1 MENVLMGLSTTGLGM
16 LVVFL
21 GLIFLMY
28 IMIGLAGISKTGA
41 KKPSAKTAKPLGEPD
56 EETAEPAAIS
66 TSPVADNA
74 AGAAFGSSTADEEI
88 AAIAAVMAI
97 LTSEGAQGIV
107 TAVRP
112 LGPKLNSWAFAGR
125 RDIMASRL

>member
-1 MENVLMGLSTTGLGM
+1 MDNVLMGLSTTGLGM

-28 IMIGLAGISKTGA
+28 IMIGLAGISKTGG
-41 KKPSAKTAKPLGEPD
+41 KKPSAK
-56 EETAEPAAIS
+56 AEKLNDVAVPMAAEAVEKAVPSVVESPAA
-66 TSPVADNA
+66 TLKH
-74 AGAAFGSSTADEEI
+74 STADEEI

-97 LTSEGAQGIV
+97 LTSEGVHGAV

-112 LGPKLNSWAFAGR
+112 LGPKLNLWALAGR

>member
-1 MENVLMGLSTTGLGM
+1 MDNVLMGLSTTGLGM

-28 IMIGLAGISKTGA
+28 IMIGLARASKTGA
-41 KKPSAKTAKPLGEPD
+41 KKPSAKSERPSD
-56 EETAEPAAIS
+56 EAAAETAESMEKAVPAVVESPAAS
-66 TSPVADNA
+66 LKPT
-74 AGAAFGSSTADEEI
+74 TADEEI

-97 LTSEGAQGIV
+97 LTSEGVQGTV

-112 LGPKLNSWAFAGR
+112 LGHKLNLWALAGR

>member
-1 MENVLMGLSTTGLGM
+1 MENLLTGLSTTGLGM

-21 GLIFLMY
+21 GLIFLMF
-28 IMIGLAGISKTGA
+28 IMIGLSGISKAGN
-41 KKPSAKTAKPLGEPD
+41 KKPAAKSEMPISAAAAVKAEAP
-56 EETAEPAAIS
+56 ETAVPVAESHAAAAIK
-66 TSPVADNA
+66 P
-74 AGAAFGSSTADEEI
+74 STADEEI

-97 LTSEGAQGIV
+97 LTAEGVQGTV

-112 LGPKLNSWAFAGR
+112 LGPKQNSWAFAGR

>member
-28 IMIGLAGISKTGA
+28 IMIGLAGISKTGG
-41 KKPSAKTAKPLGEPD
+41 KKPSAKTEKPLGESD
-56 EETAEPAAIS
+56 AVKAEAAEKPASPLADDSAI
-66 TSPVADNA
+66 VALRPT
-74 AGAAFGSSTADEEI
+74 TADEEI

-97 LTSEGAQGIV
+97 LTSEGIQGTV

>member
-1 MENVLMGLSTTGLGM
+1 MEKVLMGLSATDLAM

-21 GLIFLMY
+21 GLILLIY
-28 IMIGLAGISKTGA
+28 IMIMLVRISKADA
-41 KKPSAKTAKPLGEPD
+41 KNPSAKLEKANSED
-56 EETAEPAAIS
+56 VAITAEAVEKAAS
-66 TSPVADNA
+66 LVTENSA
-74 AGAAFGSSTADEEI
+74 AAALRPSIANEEI

-97 LTSEGAQGIV
+97 ITSEGIEGTI

-112 LGPKLNSWAFAGR
+112 LGPKLNLWALAGR

>member
-28 IMIGLAGISKTGA
+28 IMLGLAGISKTGA
-41 KKPSAKTAKPLGEPD
+41 KR
-56 EETAEPAAIS
+56 PAAKAEKPGSSPTAVTIE
-66 TSPVADNA
+66 TVEKADALVVDNETPVA
-74 AGAAFGSSTADEEI
+74 SKTSTADEEI

-97 LTSEGAQGIV
+97 LTSEGVQGTV

-112 LGPKLNSWAFAGR
+112 IGPKFNLWALAGR